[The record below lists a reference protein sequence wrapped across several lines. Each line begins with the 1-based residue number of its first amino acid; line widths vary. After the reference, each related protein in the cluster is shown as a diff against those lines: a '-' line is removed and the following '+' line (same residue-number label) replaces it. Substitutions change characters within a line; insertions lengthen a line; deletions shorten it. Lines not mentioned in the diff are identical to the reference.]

1 MPQRDDP
8 KRSRKPKALPPGKP
22 APDADGA
29 LLSIEQLASILH
41 EVRNLL
47 DGSLRYVI
55 LARKN
60 LEHADGHALDAS
72 PVEQAQRQLDIA
84 AQAMQMM
91 SNLTH
96 AAMQGPSL
104 SLGSVLLSEATPITL
119 ADAAR
124 HALDVVRPLA
134 DEHRVTLAQHLAP
147 SLSGRP
153 CGALYTV
160 LLNGV
165 RNAIESIARAGGG
178 GTVQLTMLPA
188 GAPRGKKSPRSPW
201 VELEIADDG
210 QGTAGARSPAT
221 RDSNWG
227 IGLAI
232 ARNVVEEMGGQL
244 ELRARPEA
252 HDRARPGAILR
263 VLVPLALEP
272 DEQIGGAA

>member
-1 MPQRDDP
+1 MAHRDEP
-8 KRSRKPKALPPGKP
+8 KKPRKPKALPPGRP

-29 LLSIEQLASILH
+29 LHSIERLASILH

-60 LEHADGHALDAS
+60 LAHAESHHDT
-72 PVEQAQRQLDIA
+72 PVEEAQRQLDIA
-84 AQAMQMM
+84 TQAMQMM

-104 SLGSVLLSEATPITL
+104 SLGSVLLSEATPVTL

-124 HALDVVRPLA
+124 HALDVLRPFA
-134 DEHRVTLAQHLAP
+134 DENRVTLAQHIAP

-160 LLNGV
+160 ILNGV
-165 RNAIESIARAGGG
+165 RNAVESIARAGGN
-178 GTVQLTMLPA
+178 GTVHVTMLPA
-188 GAPRGKKSPRSPW
+188 SGPRGKKALRSPW
-201 VELEIADDG
+201 IELEIADDG
-210 QGTAGARSPAT
+210 VGTAAPRSGNDA
-221 RDSNWG
+221 NWG

-252 HDRARPGAILR
+252 HDRHRPGAILR

-272 DEQIGGAA
+272 DEQIGAA